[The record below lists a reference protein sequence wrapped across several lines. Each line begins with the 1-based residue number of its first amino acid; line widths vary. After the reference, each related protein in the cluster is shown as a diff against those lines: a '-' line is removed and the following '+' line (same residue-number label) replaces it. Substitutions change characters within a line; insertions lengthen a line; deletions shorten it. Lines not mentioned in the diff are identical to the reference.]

1 MDKKKNILFV
11 CDSLHTLV
19 SGATFSTLR
28 FIDLLKKDYNIISL
42 ETKSNKIKKD
52 FEIKNGIK
60 IYYLNSILLPKSHKE
75 LYLGFPRK
83 KTIENIIR
91 TEKID
96 IVYTILP
103 TPLTIKTLKV
113 AKKLNIKTVT
123 ASHSQIENLLGNN
136 KNNFFYKF
144 IEKIYSKYLS
154 YIYGKADKIVFPS
167 EFAKQ
172 SLKNLNKKS
181 SKKIEVVSNGVDL
194 TKFKLIKNINIKKFD
209 VNSNEKVL
217 LFVGRIF
224 PEKSIETL
232 IKSISDVK
240 KQSNNFKVLIAGS
253 GVLEENLKKLT
264 NKLDLNDKIKFL
276 GRVSD
281 KDLIELY
288 NIADIFVFP
297 SIAELEGMV
306 VLEAMACKTAVIT
319 SDSKSNASKF
329 FISNNGFVFKHKN
342 PQDLAS
348 KIITLLNDSKLLE
361 DMKNN
366 SYIISKNH
374 SIENSIKL
382 LKENVLN

>member
-28 FIDLLKKDYNIISL
+28 FIDLLKKDYNIVSL
-42 ETKSNKIKKD
+42 ETKSDKIKKD
-52 FEIKNGIK
+52 FEIKGGIK
-60 IYYLNSILLPKSHKE
+60 RYYLNSILLPKSHKE
-75 LYLGFPRK
+75 LYLGFPLK
-83 KTIENIIR
+83 KTIKNIISK
-91 TEKID
+91 EKID
-96 IVYTILP
+96 ILYTILP

-113 AKKLNIKTVT
+113 AKKLDIKTVT

-136 KNNFFYKF
+136 KNNFFYRF

-167 EFAKQ
+167 EFAKE
-172 SLKNLNKKS
+172 SLKDLTKKS
-181 SKKIEVVSNGVDL
+181 SKKIEVISNGVDL
-194 TKFKLIKNINIKKFD
+194 TKFKLVKNANKKKYKLNPED
-209 VNSNEKVL
+209 KVL

-232 IKSISDVK
+232 IKSIPYVK
-240 KQSNNFKVLIAGS
+240 KQNNNFKVLIAGS

-264 NKLDLNDKIKFL
+264 KELNLNDKVKFL

-288 NIADIFVFP
+288 NLADIFVFP

-306 VLEAMACKTAVIT
+306 VLEAMACKTAIIT
-319 SDSKSNASKF
+319 SDSESNASKF
-329 FISNNGFVFKHKN
+329 FISNNGLIFKHKN
-342 PQDLAS
+342 PRDLAK
-348 KIITLLNDSKLLE
+348 KILILLKNSKLLE
-361 DMKNN
+361 NMKNN
-366 SYIISKNH
+366 SYGISKKY
-374 SIENSIKL
+374 SIGKSIDL
-382 LKENVLN
+382 LKTKVLE